1 MPEKASPPLIS
12 VDPSGD
18 FQVAIH
24 MAADALLAGGVVAYP
39 TETFYGLAV
48 DIRNEAA
55 IRRLFSIKKRSAT
68 RPVLI
73 LIVCVEVLDQYVGSI
88 PPIARRLMDAFW
100 PGDLTLVF
108 EAGQRVSPLLTGG
121 SGKIGIRLSSHP
133 VATALARAIEGSIS
147 GTSANLS
154 GQPACSNAHEVLN
167 CLGSG
172 IDLILDAGE
181 TAGRVGS
188 TVLDVTVQPLRVL
201 REGVVTREH
210 LKARSFAVV

>member
-1 MPEKASPPLIS
+1 MPEKASPPLIR

-18 FQVAIH
+18 FQVAID
-24 MAADALLAGGVVAYP
+24 MAADALLAGSVVAYP

-55 IRRLFSIKKRSAT
+55 IGRLFSAKKRSAT

-73 LIVCVEVLDQYVGSI
+73 LIACVEFLDQYAGSI

-133 VATALARAIEGSIS
+133 VATALARAIEAPIS

-154 GQPACSNAHEVLN
+154 GQPACSNAQEVLN
-167 CLGSG
+167 RLGTG

-181 TAGRVGS
+181 TAGRIGS

-210 LKARSFAVV
+210 LKARSFVIA

>member
-1 MPEKASPPLIS
+1 MPEEASPPLIR

-18 FQVAIH
+18 FQVAID
-24 MAADALLAGGVVAYP
+24 MAADALQSGGVVAYP

-48 DIRNEAA
+48 DISNEAA
-55 IRRLFSIKKRSAT
+55 IRRLFSAKKRSAT

-73 LIVCVEVLDQYVGSI
+73 LIAHVDFLDQYVSSI
-88 PPIARRLMDAFW
+88 PPIARRLIDAFW

-108 EAGQRVSPLLTGG
+108 EAGQRVSSLLTGG

-133 VATALARAIEGSIS
+133 VATALARAIESPIS

-154 GQPACSNAHEVLN
+154 GQAACSTAQEVLN
-167 CLGSG
+167 CLGNR

-181 TAGRVGS
+181 TTGRIGS

-201 REGVVTREH
+201 REGVVTREF
-210 LKARSFAVV
+210 LKEQSFAVV

>member
-24 MAADALLAGGVVAYP
+24 MAADVLLAGGVVAYP

-55 IRRLFSIKKRSAT
+55 IRRLLSIKKRSAT

-73 LIVCVEVLDQYVGSI
+73 LIVCVEFLDQYVGSI

-201 REGVVTREH
+201 REGVITREH
-210 LKARSFAVV
+210 LKTRSFSVV

>member
-1 MPEKASPPLIS
+1 
-12 VDPSGD
+12 
-18 FQVAIH
+18 
-24 MAADALLAGGVVAYP
+24 MAADVLLAGGVVAYP

-55 IRRLFSIKKRSAT
+55 IRRLLSIKKRSAT

-73 LIVCVEVLDQYVGSI
+73 LIVCVEFLDQYVGSI

-201 REGVVTREH
+201 REGVITREH
-210 LKARSFAVV
+210 LKTRSFSVV